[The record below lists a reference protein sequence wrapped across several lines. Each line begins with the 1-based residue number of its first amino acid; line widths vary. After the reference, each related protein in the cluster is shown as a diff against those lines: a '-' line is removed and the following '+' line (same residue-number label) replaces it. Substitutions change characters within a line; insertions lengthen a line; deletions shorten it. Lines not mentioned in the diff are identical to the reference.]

1 MLLGCFLF
9 IAGGIGMDDTLLK
22 IDEAVI
28 RSTVN
33 CQYGFRCLSGD
44 TACLCEVKGS
54 TSYDMLEI
62 IPKTDIACS
71 HRISL
76 GKMHFCI
83 CPTRVEIYNRYRM

>member
-1 MLLGCFLF
+1 ME
-9 IAGGIGMDDTLLK
+9 DTPLK

-44 TACLCEVKGS
+44 TTCLCEVTDSIG
-54 TSYDMLEI
+54 YDMLEVN
-62 IPKTDIACS
+62 PKSDKDCC

-76 GKMHFCI
+76 GKMNFCN
-83 CPTRVEIYNRYRM
+83 CPTRVEIYNRYKI